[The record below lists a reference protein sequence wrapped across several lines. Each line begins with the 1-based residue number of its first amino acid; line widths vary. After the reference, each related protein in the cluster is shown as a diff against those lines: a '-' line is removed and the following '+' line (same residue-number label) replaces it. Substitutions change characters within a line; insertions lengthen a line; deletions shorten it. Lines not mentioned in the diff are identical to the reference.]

1 MNNKKVLAN
10 ITEEEAEKFLNLDA
24 EKKTIFEM
32 QNSLI
37 SKMSNVNSRIKKS
50 MREIALKYEIDPD
63 VTWMLVVDKLE
74 IIEGHGE
81 G

>member
-1 MNNKKVLAN
+1 MSEEKVLAN

-37 SKMSNVNSRIKKS
+37 SKMSNVNSRINKS
-50 MREIALKYEIDPD
+50 MREIALKYKIDPD
-63 VTWMLVVDKLE
+63 VKWMLVVDKLE
-74 IIEGHGE
+74 IIEGHKE
-81 G
+81 D

>member
-37 SKMSNVNSRIKKS
+37 SKMSNVNSRINKS
-50 MREIALKYEIDPD
+50 MREIALKYKIDPD
-63 VTWMLVVDKLE
+63 VKWMLVVDKLE
-74 IIEGHGE
+74 IIEGHKE
-81 G
+81 D

>member
-63 VTWMLVVDKLE
+63 VKWMLVVDKLE